1 MALSSMF
8 YTAFIQNTDIN
19 KYDVPLT
26 LEIFIDLLYLVS
38 TISEYYPQ
46 SSIRPRSCSYSMVH

>member
-46 SSIRPRSCSYSMVH
+46 SSIRPRSRSYSMVH